1 MDREEKRSF
10 ILNVVNGTLFNFAER
25 LIDPPLVLTW
35 FVSQLTRSNLLTG
48 LVAPLGDA
56 GWYLPQ
62 IFVSTY
68 VQRMERKMPSYTF
81 TAGIRL
87 AAWFLLALAV
97 FFVDNP
103 TALLAAFFFFYLLAR
118 LVSGVAGIAF
128 FEVTAK
134 TISPQRLGRLFA
146 WRLLLGGLLGI
157 SSGWIVNEVLSHSG
171 FPFPKNVALL
181 FALYCL
187 ITGPAMAAFI
197 AIREP
202 PGQANPHP
210 ITIKEQWRRAGLVL
224 KEDKPFL
231 TFILSQICLA
241 LAGVSV
247 PFFTVYA
254 TKVLGAT
261 SGLLGFYLSVRIAS
275 QLAFNLPWGRLT
287 DLFGE
292 RLILIVYSLGNATT
306 ILLALGMVFWPK
318 SPLSPYLMALVFF
331 LNGAFLP
338 AGVIISASYPIKLSP
353 ERERPLYIGL
363 YNTIMGVA
371 ILLAGLGGIVVDLGG
386 FAFLFGLS
394 FLFCLFSYFLAQ
406 KLPL

>member
-25 LIDPPLVLTW
+25 LIDPPIVLTW

-56 GWYLPQ
+56 GWYFPQ

-87 AAWFLLALAV
+87 VAWLLLALAV

-103 TALLAAFFFFYLLAR
+103 VALLGTFFFLYLLAR

-134 TISPQRLGRLFA
+134 TISPQRLGSLFA
-146 WRLLLGGLLGI
+146 WRMLLGGLLGV
-157 SSGWIVNEVLSHSG
+157 SSGWIVNKVLSHSG
-171 FPFPKNVALL
+171 FPFPKNFALL
-181 FALYCL
+181 FTLYCL

-202 PGQANPHP
+202 PGHANPKP
-210 ITIKEQWRRAGLVL
+210 ITIQEQWQRAGLVL

-231 TFILSQICLA
+231 LFILSQVCLT
-241 LAGVSV
+241 LAGVST

-261 SGLLGFYLSVRIAS
+261 SGLLGFYLSLLTAS
-275 QLAFNLPWGRLT
+275 QLASNLPWGRLT
-287 DLFGE
+287 DRFGE
-292 RLILIVYSLGNATT
+292 RLILLIYSLGNAAT
-306 ILLALGMVFWPK
+306 ILLALGMGFWPK

-331 LNGAFLP
+331 LRGSFLP
-338 AGVIISASYPIKLSP
+338 AGAIVSASYPLKLSP
-353 ERERPLYIGL
+353 EGERPLYIGL

-371 ILLAGLGGIVVDLGG
+371 MLLSGLGGIVVDLVG
-386 FAFLFGLS
+386 FAPLFSLS
-394 FLFCLFSYFLAQ
+394 FLFCLISYFLAQ
-406 KLPL
+406 RLPL

>member
-87 AAWFLLALAV
+87 AAWLLLALAV

-103 TALLAAFFFFYLLAR
+103 MALLGAFFSLYLLAR

-134 TISPQRLGRLFA
+134 TISPHRLGSLFA

-157 SSGWIVNEVLSHSG
+157 SAGWIVNEVLSHSG
-171 FPFPKNVALL
+171 FPFPKNFALL

-202 PGQANPHP
+202 PGQANPNP
-210 ITIKEQWRRAGLVL
+210 ITIKEQWRRAGLLL
-224 KEDKPFL
+224 KEDKPFFL
-231 TFILSQICLA
+231 FILSQVCLT
-241 LAGVSV
+241 LAGASV

-261 SGLLGFYLSVRIAS
+261 SGLLGLYLSLRIAS
-275 QLAFNLPWGRLT
+275 QLASNLPWGRLT
-287 DLFGE
+287 DRFGE
-292 RLILIVYSLGNATT
+292 RLILIIYSLGNAIT
-306 ILLALGMVFWPK
+306 ILLALGMAFWPK
-318 SPLSPYLMALVFF
+318 NSLSPYLMALVFS
-331 LNGAFLP
+331 LQGAFLP
-338 AGVIISASYPIKLSP
+338 AGAIVSASYPLKLSP
-353 ERERPLYIGL
+353 ESERPLYIGL
-363 YNTIMGVA
+363 YNTVIGVA
-371 ILLAGLGGIVVDLGG
+371 MLLAGLGGLVVDLVG
-386 FAFLFGLS
+386 FVPLFSLS
-394 FLFCLFSYFLAQ
+394 FLFCLASYFLAQ
-406 KLPL
+406 RLPL